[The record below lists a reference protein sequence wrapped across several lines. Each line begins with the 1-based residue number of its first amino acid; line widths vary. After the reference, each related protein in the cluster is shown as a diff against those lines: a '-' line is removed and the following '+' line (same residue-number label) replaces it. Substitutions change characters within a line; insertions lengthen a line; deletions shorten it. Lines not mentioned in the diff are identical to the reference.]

1 MGLMCHIKN
10 ENTILPILFYLNVL
24 KNPKIGQRLMLLYQD
39 MTFKAERKI
48 ACGYPAIVS
57 RFR

>member
-1 MGLMCHIKN
+1 MCHIKN